1 MGPRA
6 RRRELQRAPRCVVR
20 GGSRLPRR
28 RRARREP
35 ADGEHR
41 PHLRPDRADP
51 AAALVG
57 RGTAA
62 RRRQSSIELGL
73 ALRRLPELPS
83 SLTAARTRDRAALPP
98 LHRGVRDRLGRPLL
112 GPRSPWP
119 HREQRRQPHPERDGC
134 FFPPRELTV
143 LRNPSWNGPSPNCLL
158 RTRAN
163 RVPAGCRLRADPAM
177 SPRFVTPLRC
187 RRHTTDDRLRNR
199 PGNAKTLRNST
210 AKERLM
216 GTRFWTT
223 TLLCALG
230 WSGTAWTQTFNPKAY
245 GAKGDGVADD
255 APAINAALAAV
266 PAAGGVLE
274 LSPGVYRIT
283 APLHLSKKVIVAGAG
298 FTDDP
303 DPRIPDVNAGVLV
316 GLDTRRNG
324 GDGLRIDNAT
334 DNIFH
339 GVMAADNAGYG
350 INLHGTPGD
359 KATGHIFWF
368 PYAESNQRGD
378 ILLDTNAVF
387 NVVFGFNALTKVDG
401 TIDRGRENLVLGH
414 DRAKVGGR
422 LFRSPVAFTAARI
435 SSPAISG
442 YWDLTQDTTDR
453 RLLVTLN
460 GSDADPVIA
469 RFQHGGRGRVELQ
482 ADGALLE
489 TRVALVYNFTVRAD
503 ASRGNYFTLLVTD
516 ADGFTI
522 ANPLN
527 LVPGQRITYDIKN
540 GAGQNMGPITWGHLF
555 LLAGGSFTNPANGKR
570 RLITFRY
577 DGANLVEESRSQGDT

>member
-35 ADGEHR
+35 ADRKHR

-57 RGTAA
+57 RGTPA

-187 RRHTTDDRLRNR
+187 RRHTTDDRLPNR

-283 APLHLSKKVIVAGAG
+283 APLRLSKKVIVAGAG
-298 FTDDP
+298 FTEDP
-303 DPRIPDVNAGVLV
+303 
-316 GLDTRRNG
+316 
-324 GDGLRIDNAT
+324 
-334 DNIFH
+334 
-339 GVMAADNAGYG
+339 
-350 INLHGTPGD
+350 
-359 KATGHIFWF
+359 
-368 PYAESNQRGD
+368 
-378 ILLDTNAVF
+378 AV
-387 NVVFGFNALTKVDG
+387 TS
-401 TIDRGRENLVLGH
+401 
-414 DRAKVGGR
+414 RA
-422 LFRSPVAFTAARI
+422 
-435 SSPAISG
+435 
-442 YWDLTQDTTDR
+442 
-453 RLLVTLN
+453 
-460 GSDADPVIA
+460 
-469 RFQHGGRGRVELQ
+469 
-482 ADGALLE
+482 
-489 TRVALVYNFTVRAD
+489 
-503 ASRGNYFTLLVTD
+503 
-516 ADGFTI
+516 
-522 ANPLN
+522 
-527 LVPGQRITYDIKN
+527 
-540 GAGQNMGPITWGHLF
+540 
-555 LLAGGSFTNPANGKR
+555 AGGS
-570 RLITFRY
+570 
-577 DGANLVEESRSQGDT
+577 EEHTSELQSRSDLVCRLLLEKKKNKCSYQSSNAFNYSAVILSK

>member
-1 MGPRA
+1 MYT
-6 RRRELQRAPRCVVR
+6 
-20 GGSRLPRR
+20 RLW
-28 RRARREP
+28 
-35 ADGEHR
+35 
-41 PHLRPDRADP
+41 
-51 AAALVG
+51 
-57 RGTAA
+57 
-62 RRRQSSIELGL
+62 S
-73 ALRRLPELPS
+73 
-83 SLTAARTRDRAALPP
+83 
-98 LHRGVRDRLGRPLL
+98 
-112 GPRSPWP
+112 
-119 HREQRRQPHPERDGC
+119 
-134 FFPPRELTV
+134 
-143 LRNPSWNGPSPNCLL
+143 
-158 RTRAN
+158 
-163 RVPAGCRLRADPAM
+163 
-177 SPRFVTPLRC
+177 
-187 RRHTTDDRLRNR
+187 
-199 PGNAKTLRNST
+199 
-210 AKERLM
+210 
-216 GTRFWTT
+216 T

-230 WSGTAWTQTFNPKAY
+230 GSGTAWTQTFNPRAY
-245 GAKGDGVADD
+245 GAKGDGAADD
-255 APAINAALAAV
+255 TPAINAALAAV

-283 APLHLSKKVIVAGAG
+283 APIRLAKKIILAGAG
-298 FTDDP
+298 FTEDPAATSRAAAVLVKDGNFDGISVEADACILRDFQLDGTAGNGGAGIVVKAARVVLENIAVMNQGGVGVRIGSSHANANLWRIFNLVVVKNGSHGLYIHDP
-303 DPRIPDVNAGVLV
+303 DPRIPDVNAGILL
-316 GLDTRRNG
+316 GLDARRNG

-350 INLHGTPGD
+350 INVHGTPGE

-387 NVVFGFNALTKVDG
+387 NVVFGF
-401 TIDRGRENLVLGH
+401 
-414 DRAKVGGR
+414 
-422 LFRSPVAFTAARI
+422 
-435 SSPAISG
+435 
-442 YWDLTQDTTDR
+442 
-453 RLLVTLN
+453 
-460 GSDADPVIA
+460 
-469 RFQHGGRGRVELQ
+469 
-482 ADGALLE
+482 GALLE

>member
-35 ADGEHR
+35 ADRKHR
-41 PHLRPDRADP
+41 PHLRPDRAAP
-51 AAALVG
+51 AAAVVG
-57 RGTAA
+57 RGTPAS
-62 RRRQSSIELGL
+62 RRQSSFELGL
-73 ALRRLPELPS
+73 ALRRLPQLPP

-199 PGNAKTLRNST
+199 RGNAKPLRNST

-255 APAINAALAAV
+255 TPAISAALAAM
-266 PAAGGVLE
+266 PASGGVLE

-283 APLHLSKKVIVAGAG
+283 SSIRLTKKVIVVGAG
-298 FTDDP
+298 YTVEAAPADRAAAVLVKDGNFEGISVEADACILRDLQLDGKAGNSDAGIVVKAPRVVLENVAVTNQGGVGVRIGSPHTNANLWRIFNLLVLSNGSHGLWIHDP
-303 DPRIPDVNAGVLV
+303 GAAGDGNAGGLV
-316 GLDTRRNG
+316 GLDTRENR
-324 GDGLRIDNAT
+324 GDRLRLRAARGHTFHRGVAPCQRGVGLNVQGTR
-334 DNIFH
+334 
-339 GVMAADNAGYG
+339 GVKSA
-350 INLHGTPGD
+350 
-359 KATGHIFWF
+359 GHIFWF
-368 PYAESNQRGD
+368 PYTEDNKSGA
-378 ILLDTNAVF
+378 ILLDTGAVY
-387 NVVFGFNALTKVDG
+387 NVVFSAPDYTRADG
-401 TIDRGRENLVLGH
+401 IINRGANNLVLGN
-414 DRAKVGGR
+414 APQKVGGL
-422 LFRSPVAFTAARI
+422 LFRSALAFVTARI
-435 SSPAISG
+435 SNPEISG
-442 YWDLTQDTTDR
+442 YWDLTQDSTDR

-460 GSDADPVIA
+460 GSDADPVIEI
-469 RFQHGGRGRVELQ
+469 GRAHV
-482 ADGALLE
+482 
-489 TRVALVYNFTVRAD
+489 
-503 ASRGNYFTLLVTD
+503 
-516 ADGFTI
+516 
-522 ANPLN
+522 
-527 LVPGQRITYDIKN
+527 
-540 GAGQNMGPITWGHLF
+540 
-555 LLAGGSFTNPANGKR
+555 
-570 RLITFRY
+570 
-577 DGANLVEESRSQGDT
+577 

>member
-1 MGPRA
+1 
-6 RRRELQRAPRCVVR
+6 
-20 GGSRLPRR
+20 
-28 RRARREP
+28 
-35 ADGEHR
+35 
-41 PHLRPDRADP
+41 
-51 AAALVG
+51 
-57 RGTAA
+57 
-62 RRRQSSIELGL
+62 
-73 ALRRLPELPS
+73 
-83 SLTAARTRDRAALPP
+83 
-98 LHRGVRDRLGRPLL
+98 
-112 GPRSPWP
+112 
-119 HREQRRQPHPERDGC
+119 
-134 FFPPRELTV
+134 
-143 LRNPSWNGPSPNCLL
+143 
-158 RTRAN
+158 
-163 RVPAGCRLRADPAM
+163 
-177 SPRFVTPLRC
+177 
-187 RRHTTDDRLRNR
+187 
-199 PGNAKTLRNST
+199 
-210 AKERLM
+210 M

-245 GAKGDGVADD
+245 GARGDGAADD
-255 APAINAALAAV
+255 TPAINAALAAV

-283 APLHLSKKVIVAGAG
+283 APIRLSKKVIVAGAG
-298 FTDDP
+298 FTEDPAVTSRAAVVLVKDGTFDGISVEADACILRDFQLDGTAGNGGAGIVVKAARVVLENVAVMNQGGVGVRIGSPHTNANLWRIFNLVVVKNGSHGLYIHDP
-303 DPRIPDVNAGVLV
+303 DPRIPDVNAGILV

-435 SSPAISG
+435 SHPAISG
-442 YWDLTQDTTDR
+442 YWDLTQDATNR

-489 TRVALVYNFTVRAD
+489 THVALTYNFTVRAD

-540 GAGQNMGPITWGHLF
+540 GAGRNMGTITWGQLF